1 MKSNDSCPHEMKSWL
16 RPWLAIF
23 IRVVDETLSVTE
35 EFLAWTSAEIFPGEG
50 KVDILLMF
58 FRLLAMQRKWTYT
71 KKKMSN
77 VTAAVACS
85 VFLVRKLYS
94 EQMFVLV
101 SMDFLRLS
109 GVPNELLYRL
119 CEFLELLQPL
129 RWCCVDC
136 MIHHERDVS
145 EEQKYM
151 YVARTKQ

>member
-1 MKSNDSCPHEMKSWL
+1 
-16 RPWLAIF
+16 
-23 IRVVDETLSVTE
+23 
-35 EFLAWTSAEIFPGEG
+35 
-50 KVDILLMF
+50 
-58 FRLLAMQRKWTYT
+58 MQRKWTYT
-71 KKKMSN
+71 KKKMPN